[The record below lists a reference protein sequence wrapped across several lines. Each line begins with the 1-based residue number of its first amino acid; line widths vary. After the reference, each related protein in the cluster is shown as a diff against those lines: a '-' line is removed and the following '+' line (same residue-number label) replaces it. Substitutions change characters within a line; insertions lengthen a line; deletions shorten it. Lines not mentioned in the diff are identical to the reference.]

1 MIYTHIAAALIGAAV
16 AAVSAWQVQ
25 NWRYGE
31 QMAEIRHDQA
41 VASKEAEKFARQAE
55 TQRRSDV
62 DEAIR
67 NSTVRA
73 IAARRDADAAR
84 SELDRMR
91 DTINASRGGVP
102 GESPGACAVRADAA
116 GELLA
121 QCGAAYQDLAA
132 IADRHASDARTLI
145 EAWPK

>member
-1 MIYTHIAAALIGAAV
+1 MVYTHALAAIIAAALAA
-16 AAVSAWQVQ
+16 ACAWQVQ

-31 QMAEIRHDQA
+31 KLAEIRHDQA

-67 NSTVRA
+67 NAAVRA
-73 IAARRDADAAR
+73 MAARRDADAAR
-84 SELDRMR
+84 SELERLR
-91 DTINASRGGVP
+91 DATSATRGGVP
-102 GESPGACAVRADAA
+102 GESTAACAARADAA
-116 GELLA
+116 GDVLG
-121 QCGAAYQDLAA
+121 QCAAAYLDLARA
-132 IADRHASDARTLI
+132 ADAHASDARTLI

>member
-121 QCGAAYQDLAA
+121 QCAGAYQWLAEV
-132 IADRHASDARTLI
+132 ADRLNADRLMLI

>member
-1 MIYTHIAAALIGAAV
+1 MLYTHAAAALLGASIAAV
-16 AAVSAWQVQ
+16 GAWQVQ

-91 DTINASRGGVP
+91 DTLSATRGGVP
-102 GESPGACAVRADAA
+102 GESTAACAVRADAGA
-116 GELLA
+116 DVLA
-121 QCGAAYQDLAA
+121 QCAAAYLSMAG
-132 IADRHASDARTLI
+132 IADRHANDARTLI

>member
-84 SELDRMR
+84 SELDRLR
-91 DTINASRGGVP
+91 DATRATRGGVP
-102 GESPGACAVRADAA
+102 GESASACAERADTAGQLLGACAAEAQ
-116 GELLA
+116 ELA
-121 QCGAAYQDLAA
+121 R
-132 IADRHASDARTLI
+132 IADRHASDARTLV